1 MKKAMYGDSS
11 ELLALVRSGQISA
24 NEPLDNGFG
33 ARLTPF
39 CIMVITDEV
48 PNTEISQKIN
58 EGASLSQ
65 NCAGSTP
72 LEQVAHSMFTSTQNN
87 QVARNQLYV
96 ERARLLVSHGGLMN
110 DGSNSMD
117 GVFTYGRKMAETL
130 QQVKISLAALEEEN
144 RKQAAKD
151 NILSAE
157 NIGATLKVVAGAVN
171 AYTAAKYGNSGA
183 SALISSNKVLNANA
197 ATAASAPVK
206 NPVARDS
213 QVASVGTKNM
223 ATTKSAATPTAE
235 RYLCDMKEYFTQIA
249 RYKQDIDKACGAA
262 SQKAASFVAGFGRET
277 IVGQDTKKLKSIDSC
292 KVNDTEGTFGTA
304 VVTVHYSELQLN
316 PCGRGGGGISR

>member
-1 MKKAMYGDSS
+1 MYGDSA
-11 ELLALVRSGQISA
+11 ELLSLVRSGQISA

-39 CIMVITDEV
+39 CIMVITDKV

-65 NCAGSTP
+65 NCAGFTP
-72 LEQVAHSMFTSTQNN
+72 LEQVAHSMFTSTHNN
-87 QVARNQLYV
+87 QGARNQLYV
-96 ERARLLVSHGGLMN
+96 ERARLLVAHGGMMN
-110 DGSNSMD
+110 DGSKSMD
-117 GVFTYGRKMAETL
+117 GVFAYGRKMAETL

-151 NILSAE
+151 NIFSAE

-183 SALISSNKVLNANA
+183 SALISSNQIPNANA
-197 ATAASAPVK
+197 ATVASAPVK

-213 QVASVGTKNM
+213 QVASAGTNNA
-223 ATTKSAATPTAE
+223 ATTKASATAE

-249 RYKQDIDKACGAA
+249 RYKQDIDQACGAA

-277 IVGQDTKKLKSIDSC
+277 VVGQDTKKLKSIDSC
-292 KVNDTEGTFGTA
+292 KVNGTEGTFGTA

-316 PCGRGGGGISR
+316 PCGRGGGGVAR